1 MEQQSEFS
9 AAPISDDQLVAWP
22 RVAAV
27 SSMVSFSLPTFIT
40 GIEVYQA
47 LTISDA
53 LWAMLIASILL
64 TIVGGTMGAI
74 GARSR
79 MSSYLLVRIAFG
91 NKGAGLVN
99 MAFAISLI
107 GWFGVNIDL
116 FSSAVIRLAEG
127 SFGVTLAPWPIEIL
141 AGVCMI
147 TTTIYGF
154 KAINLL
160 ASLMVPILAI
170 LTSVMLYQAMN
181 NLALGEFVA
190 MEKNATL
197 TISDGVGAVVGA
209 IIIGTIILPDITRF
223 SRTWQGGIHTAFWAY
238 MIVEFAVMLVI
249 AFAAAAMGKT
259 EILDLML
266 ELGIGLSAFII
277 VIASSWIL
285 NSLNLYST
293 VLSVEA
299 TFPNLKGRLVTCALG
314 VVGVIAAFMNILD
327 AFLVFLGFLAALF
340 VPVAGIIIVD
350 YLFISRE
357 RYSMTQLQNNTAV
370 SVPAFIGWLIGAMIS
385 TLSEH
390 IAEYS
395 LTGITVMDAILVSGA
410 LYALLSQL
418 PFLNTDLASASPR
431 D

>member
-9 AAPISDDQLVAWP
+9 AAPVTQEQLVSWP
-22 RVAAV
+22 RIAAV

-40 GIEVYQA
+40 GLEVYQA
-47 LTISDA
+47 LSISDA

-64 TIVGGTMGAI
+64 TVVGGTMGAI
-74 GARSR
+74 GAKTR

-99 MAFAISLI
+99 LAFAISLI

-116 FSSAVIRLAEG
+116 FSNAVIRLAQG
-127 SFGVTLAPWPIEIL
+127 TFGVSLSPLPIEIL
-141 AGVCMI
+141 AGICMV

-160 ASLMVPILAI
+160 ATLMAPVLAI
-170 LTSVMLYQAMN
+170 LTGLMLYQAMG
-181 NLALGEFVA
+181 NLSLSEFA
-190 MEKNATL
+190 AIEKSTTL
-197 TISDGVGAVVGA
+197 TLSDGVGAIVGA

-223 SRTWQGGIHTAFWAY
+223 SRTWQGGVHTAFWAY
-238 MIVEFAVMLVI
+238 MIVELAVMLVV

-277 VIASSWIL
+277 VIASSWVL

-299 TFPNLKGRLVTCALG
+299 TFVKLKGRVVTSVLG
-314 VVGVIAAFMNILD
+314 IIGVFAAFMNILD
-327 AFLVFLGFLAALF
+327 FFITFLAFLAALF

-350 YLFISRE
+350 YLFINKD
-357 RYSMTQLQNNTAV
+357 RYSIAQLESNRAV
-370 SVPAFIGWLIGAMIS
+370 SIPAFIAWVVGAMFS
-385 TLSEH
+385 TYSEQL
-390 IAEYS
+390 AMPS
-395 LTGITVMDAILVSGA
+395 FTGITVLDAILVSAA
-410 LYALLSQL
+410 LYATLNRLSL
-418 PFLNTDLASASPR
+418 FKPTIATGNTR